1 MKKLILTG
9 LVIVI
14 GLAPAFAAAQSPP
27 GGGTRTPSGTGGADS
42 GTGTPG
48 TSTPGTTSPSPSP
61 SMPSAPSDRGATPPA
76 ASPSTADITNKADCD
91 RAGGKWSA
99 PTMKCDLGK

>member
-1 MKKLILTG
+1 MKKLILAG
-9 LVIVI
+9 LVIAI
-14 GLAPAFAAAQSPP
+14 GLAPAFAAAQSPS
-27 GGGTRTPSGTGGADS
+27 GSGTRGGTSNPSGTGGTDS

-48 TSTPGTTSPSPSP
+48 TTSPSP

-76 ASPSTADITNKADCD
+76 ASPSTSDITNKADCD

-99 PTMKCDLGK
+99 PAMKCDLSK